1 MTLEKIFDMWL
12 SAIIT
17 EKRMGLRISMAKGFK
32 FFLMMV
38 IKNKLK

>member
-17 EKRMGLRISMAKGFK
+17 EKRMGLRISMANSFR
-32 FFLMMV
+32 FFLLMV